1 MSLSIRTYLSLS
13 YAALIALLILGM
25 LMLTDWVEHKMAV
38 HNLEIAQNAVQEV
51 TAANVQVAEEVLT
64 KNGEYIVKDKAE
76 DVARELAYLL
86 KGKKTYNYA
95 QMRQDKNLRKIA
107 IQDISTVEGVA
118 GYTDLYDKGGEI
130 IFHPDKQVEGQNQAK
145 LEWQKEYP
153 ETWKLIKRSLTTDN
167 VTGYYTF
174 FDKDGK
180 NRRRFSARVH
190 VPGTPFIVGAIVNI
204 DEFFVPTQEE
214 IKKAS
219 QGIMAKAK
227 ESMEE
232 ASAAIDRKVHLA
244 GLIGAIFFSL
254 LGGLS
259 AVWFAATI
267 SRPLVRLRNGVRQV
281 GEGNFAVAV
290 PEKGAKEILHLA
302 HSFNQL
308 GDQLTDY
315 IAKRDFIRDTFGR
328 YVTQEVVKKLL
339 ESKEALELGGETREV
354 SILMSDLRGFT
365 ALTADMAPEEVII
378 FLNRYLGKMIEI
390 LVDYH
395 AVIDEIVGDGL
406 LAFFGAPEPQ
416 EDHPV
421 RAVACALEMQA
432 AMDEINFLNEA
443 DGLPHLEMG
452 IGVNTGSVV
461 VGNIGSEKRTKY
473 SVIGSPV
480 NFTAR
485 AESSSVGGQ
494 VLISASTYAK
504 VKDLVEVGDVLEVE
518 MKGVP
523 GAATLYD
530 VHAIKG
536 PYNIKLKE
544 RSETLIP
551 LKEKINIHLCRIHE
565 KIITGATGA
574 AWITHLSEIGAT
586 VVYEGELKEWEDVRI
601 HLLDES
607 LAEIPG
613 KIYGKVISVKPLGDN
628 LHEAAVRFTSISR
641 EAHQIM
647 RQARGNA

>member
-13 YAALIALLILGM
+13 YMALIALLILGM
-25 LMLTDWVEHKMAV
+25 LLVADWIGQKKSIRH
-38 HNLEIAQNAVQEV
+38 LEIAENAVQEV
-51 TAANVQVAEEVLT
+51 TAANVQVAEEILT

-76 DVARELAYLL
+76 DVARELAHFLR
-86 KGKKTYNYA
+86 GKKTYNYA

-107 IQDISTVEGVA
+107 IQNISTVEGVA
-118 GYTDLYDKGGEI
+118 GYTDLYDQNGEI
-130 IFHPDKQVEGQNQAK
+130 IFHPDQNVEGQNQAN
-145 LEWQKEYP
+145 LEWQEKYP
-153 ETWKLIKRSLTTDN
+153 ETWELIKQSLTHN
-167 VTGYYTF
+167 YVTGYFTF
-174 FDKDGK
+174 FDKEGRD
-180 NRRRFSARVH
+180 RRKFSVRVH
-190 VPGTPFIVGAIVNI
+190 VPGTPFIVGAIVFI
-204 DEFFVPTQEE
+204 DEFFLPTQEK

-232 ASAAIDRKVHLA
+232 ASSKIDRKVHLA
-244 GLIGAIFFSL
+244 GLIGAIFFTL

-259 AVWFAATI
+259 ALWFAASI
-267 SRPLVRLRNGVRQV
+267 SRPLVHLRDGVRQV

-315 IAKRDFIRDTFGR
+315 MEKRDFIRDTFGR
-328 YVTQEVVKKLL
+328 YVTQEVVRKLL
-339 ESKEALELGGETREV
+339 ESKEALELGGEIREV
-354 SILMSDLRGFT
+354 SIIMSDLRGFT
-365 ALTADMAPEEVII
+365 ALTADMAPEEVIT

-390 LVDYH
+390 MLDYR
-395 AVIDEIVGDGL
+395 AIIDEIVGDGI
-406 LAFFGAPEPQ
+406 LAFFGAPEPL
-416 EDHPV
+416 EDHPI

-494 VLISASTYAK
+494 VLISASTYER
-504 VKDLVEVGDVLEVE
+504 VKDLIEVGEVLKVE

-530 VHAIKG
+530 VQAIRG

-551 LKEKINIHLCRIHE
+551 LKEKLNIQLCRIHE

-574 AWITHLSEIGAT
+574 AWITHLSEIGALIA
-586 VVYEGELKEWEDVRI
+586 YEGELAQWEDVRL

-607 LAEIPG
+607 LAEMPG
-613 KIYGKVISVKPLGDN
+613 KIYGKVTSIRPLEDD

-641 EAHQIM
+641 EAHQII
-647 RQARGNA
+647 RQARGDA